1 MLPNSV
7 QIYHLVFSSDNYD
20 SIVLFEIALQEVF
33 EHQKS
38 QLLQELQEL

>member
-1 MLPNSV
+1 V
-7 QIYHLVFSSDNYD
+7 QIYHLVFSNDNYD
-20 SIVLFEIALQEVF
+20 SIVPFEIALQEVF